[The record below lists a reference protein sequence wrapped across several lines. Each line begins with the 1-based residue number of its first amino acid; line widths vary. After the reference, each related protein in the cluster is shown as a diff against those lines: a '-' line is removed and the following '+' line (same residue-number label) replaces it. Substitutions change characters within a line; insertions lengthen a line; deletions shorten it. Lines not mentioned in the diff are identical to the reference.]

1 MTNEFSTIIALN
13 PSELIK
19 WCRQR
24 KQTLGYSNQKLSD
37 LTGVPIGTIDRILA
51 GKYTEYKYSSIQ
63 PIVAVLLGVCEET
76 PEPDRSDKG
85 QGQYYYETIEGYKL
99 VLENKNN
106 QIAVLNR
113 EIQTLT
119 KQQDFL
125 LKENNLKDEYIAW
138 MKSSIDDLKLKL
150 KDERN
155 KNKI

>member
-1 MTNEFSTIIALN
+1 MTNEFSNIITLN

-76 PEPDRSDKG
+76 PEPDRSDKE
-85 QGQYYYETIEGYKL
+85 QGQYYYDTIKGYKL

-106 QIAVLNR
+106 QIAVLNK

-119 KQQDFL
+119 KEKEFL
-125 LKENNLKDEYIAW
+125 LKEISFKNENVCW
-138 MKSSIDDLKLKL
+138 MKTTIDDLK
-150 KDERN
+150 R
-155 KNKI
+155 KI

>member
-1 MTNEFSTIIALN
+1 MADNISSIITLN

-63 PIVAVLLGVCEET
+63 PIVATLLGVGEDT
-76 PEPDRSDKG
+76 PEPDKTNKE
-85 QGQYYYETIEGYKL
+85 QGQYYYDTIEGFKL

-106 QIAVLNR
+106 QIAVLTK
-113 EIQTLT
+113 EIETLI
-119 KQQDFL
+119 KEKEYL
-125 LKENNLKDEYIAW
+125 KKENALKEEHISW
-138 MKSSIDDLKLKL
+138 MKSTIDSIVKKA
-150 KDERN
+150 K
-155 KNKI
+155 